1 MPVTRKKNASAGIWE
16 IRDVYTGEKISRFRA
31 RRQADVTRYLQ
42 MAHIGLGRPLTDFE
56 AVFITEWDG
65 EQRHDSRNEN
75 GTSSA

>member
-31 RRQADVTRYLQ
+31 RRHADVTRYLQ

-56 AVFITEWDG
+56 AVFITEW
-65 EQRHDSRNEN
+65 EERHDRGN
-75 GTSSA
+75 GNGNGDGA